1 MAYLCADEYTLFGLE
16 ETIPASLVMAASE
29 LIDAHC
35 RRKGFGIAQYMER
48 FRVGRSRTVRL
59 SYLPLVAASGAASPI
74 VLARGRYTGNA
85 GDWGAV
91 EALAAEVAEVFTAP
105 NTWFSVPVN
114 SLDLDLQ
121 SGEVIVC
128 CGLLAP
134 ALRDLELT
142 YTAGYAEVPWAV
154 KQACAKL
161 VKNALAT
168 PALNVSKQKI
178 DTMYLQYFADTLVDM
193 DVRQLLAPTSRRGF
207 RRERLRYERRGGG
220 LGAGG
225 AGDAA
230 HAGCGQGLA
239 AGAAAGCG
247 KRADRLGA
255 DGSAG
260 ERGGDGAGVCCR
272 RRRTGKLCLRG

>member
-1 MAYLCADEYTLFGLE
+1 MEYLTADEYTRFGLD
-16 ETIPASLVMAASE
+16 ETTPAGLVFAASD
-29 LIDAHC
+29 LINAHC

-59 SYLPLVAASGAASPI
+59 SYLPLAAAVGAASPI
-74 VLARGRYTGNA
+74 VQARGRYA
-85 GDWGAV
+85 GKSGEWAA
-91 EALAAEVAEVFTAP
+91 EAELAAEVAEVFTTP

-114 SLDLDLQ
+114 SLDLNVE

-128 CGLLAP
+128 NGLLAP

-142 YTAGYAEVPWAV
+142 YTAGYAEVPWGV

-193 DVRQLLAPTSRRGF
+193 DVKRLLAPYVAQ
-207 RRERLRYERRGGG
+207 RL
-220 LGAGG
+220 
-225 AGDAA
+225 
-230 HAGCGQGLA
+230 
-239 AGAAAGCG
+239 
-247 KRADRLGA
+247 
-255 DGSAG
+255 SS
-260 ERGGDGAGVCCR
+260 
-272 RRRTGKLCLRG
+272 